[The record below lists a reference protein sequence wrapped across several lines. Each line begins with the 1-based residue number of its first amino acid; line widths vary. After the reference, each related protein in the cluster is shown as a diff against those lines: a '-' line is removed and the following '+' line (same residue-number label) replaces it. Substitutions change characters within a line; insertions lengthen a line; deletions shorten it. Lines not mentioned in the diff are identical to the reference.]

1 MEVAT
6 LLALRRAV
14 RNGSVWIEHSMSF
27 RGRERLFL
35 PEERWQAEARR
46 HYARLQLPAKASEF
60 LVPLLARVLIGV
72 DAVAAAARS
81 GDLRVDDELHLAS
94 LTADEEDPKVTRLRS
109 QLDQRIGEVQ
119 LPEVILAVDAEVRFS
134 WIMLGREPRTG
145 QELLMAY
152 AGILAHGTSLT
163 AAECARMIPQLSATS
178 IRQAMRQAMRWA
190 MRWAGDERRLAQ
202 ACQAVLEF
210 MQRHPI
216 AATWGRTDLA
226 SSDMMSLETSRR
238 VWQARQDPRR
248 QTASIGVYSH
258 VQDQWGIFHAQPI
271 VLNERQAGAAIE
283 GVVRQERIEM
293 SQLAVDSHG
302 YTDFAMALSRL
313 LGFDL
318 CPRLKELKQRHLFVP
333 RGMKIP
339 GEIAAVC
346 QAPRVSAP
354 IEF

>member
-1 MEVAT
+1 M
-6 LLALRRAV
+6 
-14 RNGSVWIEHSMSF
+14 
-27 RGRERLFL
+27 
-35 PEERWQAEARR
+35 
-46 HYARLQLPAKASEF
+46 
-60 LVPLLARVLIGV
+60 LIGV

-119 LPEVILAVDAEVRFS
+119 LPEVILAVDAQVRFS

-178 IRQAMRQAMRWA
+178 IRQAMR
-190 MRWAGDERRLAQ
+190 WAGDERRLAQ

-226 SSDMMSLETSRR
+226 SSDMRSLETSRR
-238 VWQARQDPRR
+238 GWQARQDPRR
-248 QTASIGVYSH
+248 QTDSIGVYSP
-258 VQDQWGIFHAQPI
+258 VQDRWGIFHAFTRK
-271 VLNERQAGAAIE
+271 ECR
-283 GVVRQERIEM
+283 VVR
-293 SQLAVDSHG
+293 SHCSLQ
-302 YTDFAMALSRL
+302 THFPSA
-313 LGFDL
+313 
-318 CPRLKELKQRHLFVP
+318 
-333 RGMKIP
+333 
-339 GEIAAVC
+339 
-346 QAPRVSAP
+346 APRPQRRRSFPLPVRRNARPRPFSTLRKEYRWSAHDEAP
-354 IEF
+354 PRWCRAPLPP